1 MCIPVAREKVKGT
14 VSQRVPQRA
23 GGPVSLEVERFE
35 LRPQGAEGKVC
46 SLGHLGVSTGGLQV
60 GEFLD
65 TPAPGAAL
73 GQKQGPSLPRRTFP
87 RHVSPPL
94 PPPCFSLR
102 ARAVTRGGA
111 GPGELEGAGGGR
123 GGGAGKQAPARDRP

>member
-1 MCIPVAREKVKGT
+1 MFPREQEGLYLW
-14 VSQRVPQRA
+14 R
-23 GGPVSLEVERFE
+23 LRFD
-35 LRPQGAEGKVC
+35 LRPQGEGKVC
-46 SLGHLGVSTGGLQV
+46 ALGHLGVSTGGLQV

-73 GQKQGPSLPRRTFP
+73 GQKQGPSLPGRTFP

-102 ARAVTRGGA
+102 ARAVTRR
-111 GPGELEGAGGGR
+111 GR
-123 GGGAGKQAPARDRP
+123 GLEN